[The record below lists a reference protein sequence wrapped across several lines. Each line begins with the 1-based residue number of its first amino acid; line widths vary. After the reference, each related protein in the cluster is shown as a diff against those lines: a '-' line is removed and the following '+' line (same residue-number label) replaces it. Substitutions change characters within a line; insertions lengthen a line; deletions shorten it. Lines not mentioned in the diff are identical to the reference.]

1 CGAIWRPQGD
11 LRARSGVS
19 RIAPC
24 YCLCIPAVAFANA
37 PAVVPVPCPAPP
49 SSIANGV
56 VVIPQQPLL
65 KDAEVQYRC
74 NPGYRLIGDSVRV
87 CQGDGTW
94 SGPEPTCQGSGPP
107 PAGCPSPGSIANGAV
122 DVPAGALVVN
132 TKVQYRCNQGYTL
145 VGNSERTCQ
154 SDGTW
159 SGAEPTC
166 QGASPPASCTRPGSI
181 ANGAVDVPAGA
192 LVVNT
197 KVQYRCNQG
206 YTLVGNSERTCQSDG
221 IWSGAEPTCQATA
234 PPPQPPQPPQPQ
246 PGPQPPGPM
255 PDPHGPPKPTEGT
268 PAGGDASGQGSSL
281 PVLLSL
287 LSLFVVGGAVLLYLA
302 YHLYL
307 SRPSNE
313 EEAGLAAQPIGT
325 AKSTL
330 LQ

>member
-1 CGAIWRPQGD
+1 MNSFSVPAHILCAGLPSEHA
-11 LRARSGVS
+11 RAVKRVKSNV
-19 RIAPC
+19 C
-24 YCLCIPAVAFANA
+24 V
-37 PAVVPVPCPAPP
+37 
-49 SSIANGV
+49 
-56 VVIPQQPLL
+56 QPLL

-87 CQGDGTW
+87 CLGDGTW

-107 PAGCPSPGSIANGAV
+107 PAVCPSPGSIANGAV

-159 SGAEPTC
+159 SGAEPMC

-221 IWSGAEPTCQATA
+221 TWSGAEPMCQATA
-234 PPPQPPQPPQPQ
+234 PPPQPPAPPPQPPQPQ

-255 PDPHGPPKPTEGT
+255 PGMYGPKDIDE
-268 PAGGDASGQGSSL
+268 SGYGE
-281 PVLLSL
+281 
-287 LSLFVVGGAVLLYLA
+287 
-302 YHLYL
+302 
-307 SRPSNE
+307 RPRYE
-313 EEAGLAAQPIGT
+313 WT
-325 AKSTL
+325 A
-330 LQ
+330 